1 MQRLE
6 LFPELTTAESYIG
19 VEFTD
24 GEDVYVSSLAIEY
37 DEFGCGGTCLGCAF
51 DRESLNDGVNCYE
64 SATAMDCAQN
74 PIIWVKKG

>member
-1 MQRLE
+1 MQQLE
-6 LFPELTTAESYIG
+6 SFPELTTTDPYIG

-51 DRESLNDGVNCYE
+51 EMEGVNCYN
-64 SATAMDCAQN
+64 SSLVVDCAKH
-74 PIIWVKKG
+74 PIIWVKKTS

>member
-6 LFPELTTAESYIG
+6 LFPELTTTEPYIG

-24 GEDVYVSSLAIEY
+24 GEDVYVSAKEIYSI
-37 DEFGCGGTCLGCAF
+37 DGTQSDCQGCAF
-51 DRESLNDGVNCYE
+51 ENEEYLTKCNKSEETLSCFL
-64 SATAMDCAQN
+64 N